1 MLLRYAAIA
10 AASALAFGAPVQ
22 ADPGDHWKKHWEKR
36 ADCDKKLYEAKS
48 RRDFYKKAEEC
59 NRELA
64 KLERE
69 QRREA
74 IKEWHE
80 AEKKW
85 RERHRKFRG
94 DYYDWDD

>member
-1 MLLRYAAIA
+1 MSLRYMTIA
-10 AASALAFGAPVQ
+10 ALLAGAGAVPAA
-22 ADPGDHWKKHWEKR
+22 ADPGDQWNEQWKIR
-36 ADCDKKLYEAKS
+36 AECDKKLYEGKS
-48 RRDFYKKAEEC
+48 RRVFYKKAEEC